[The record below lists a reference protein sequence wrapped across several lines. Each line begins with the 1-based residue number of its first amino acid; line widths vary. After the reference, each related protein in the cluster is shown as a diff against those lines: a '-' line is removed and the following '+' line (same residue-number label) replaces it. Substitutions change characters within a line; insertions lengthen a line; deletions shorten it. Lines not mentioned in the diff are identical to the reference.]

1 MMAFMP
7 NLEPSML
14 WQVFLLLASLSIAA
28 TASGHAII
36 YKRDSRSAL
45 IWVSFIWFVP
55 LLGSFLY
62 FVLGINR
69 IKRAA
74 GLLRAHSMAFPQNFR
89 VRPCPPHRISQRID
103 TCPTETDLCALAN
116 TIGKITKRPLLPG
129 NRITPLLNGDQAF
142 PRMLEGIRQ
151 ARASIT
157 LSSYIFDLD
166 PTGARFAFE
175 LSQAQ
180 ARGVQVRVIIDSTGA
195 RYSWPPIT
203 ERLSHFRIPHAH
215 FFPKSKLSRPLTLNL
230 HNHRKLMIVDGQIG
244 FTGGM
249 NIRHSNVLKN
259 QPRRPVQDIHF
270 ELRGPVVGHLQATF
284 AEDWAFATGERI
296 RGEAWFPALGRSGK
310 VLARGITDGPDEDL
324 DILIWTIIAAVNA
337 ARKRVRIVTP
347 YFLPEP
353 QIIAALNAAA
363 LRGVDVQIL
372 LPEKNNLPF
381 MSWATSAMLW
391 QILARGCH
399 VFFTPAPF
407 DHSKLMTI
415 DHCWSLIGS
424 ANWDARSLRLNFEF
438 NVECYSTALALSL
451 DQHIDSKLIA
461 ARPASQDELMRRP
474 LPIKLRDGM
483 IRLLSPFL

>member
-1 MMAFMP
+1 MALML
-7 NLEPSML
+7 NLESATL
-14 WQVFLLLASLSIAA
+14 WQLFLLLITLSAAA
-28 TASGHAII
+28 TASGHAVI

-45 IWVSFIWFVP
+45 VWVSFIWFVP

-74 GLLRAHSMAFPQNFR
+74 GLLRAHAMAFPQNAC
-89 VRPCPPHRISQRID
+89 VRPCPPHRISQRMD
-103 TCPTETDLCALAN
+103 SHPSEPDLCALAH
-116 TIGKITKRPLLPG
+116 TIGKVTNRPLLPG

-142 PRMLEGIRQ
+142 PRMHEAIKR
-151 ARASIT
+151 ARSSIA

-180 ARGVQVRVIIDSTGA
+180 ARGVQVRVIIDATGA

-203 ERLSHFRIPHAH
+203 ERLGRLRIPHAH

-270 ELRGPVVGHLQATF
+270 ELRGPVVGHLQSTF

-296 RGEAWFPALGRSGK
+296 EGDAWFPPLRRAGK

-324 DILIWTIIAAVNA
+324 DIMIWTIIAAVNA
-337 ARKRVRIVTP
+337 AKSRIRIVTP
-347 YFLPEP
+347 YFLPES

-363 LRGVDVQIL
+363 LRGVEVQIL

-381 MSWATSAMLW
+381 MTWATSAMLW
-391 QILARGCH
+391 QILTRGCH
-399 VFFTPAPF
+399 VFFTPTPF
-407 DHSKLMTI
+407 DHSKLMTV
-415 DHCWSLIGS
+415 DRCWSLIGS

-438 NVECYSTALALSL
+438 NVECYSTELASFL
-451 DQHIDSKLIA
+451 DQHIDAKLVN
-461 ARPASQDELMRRP
+461 ARSASPEALKRRP

-483 IRLLSPFL
+483 TRLLSPFL